1 MSSMSASST
10 NKRDALPT
18 GGSTIGRF
26 GTEIASS
33 SAIDHR
39 SRELRIGFAFNL
51 KPVTEVSSPDD
62 SSRSHPFQDGLDGHG
77 EISGNGAG
85 PFADAYAE
93 WDDESTISA
102 IENALR
108 RAGEVVRLEA
118 NSDFPRHLEA
128 ERPDIVFN
136 FAEGWGGP
144 SRESH
149 VPAFCEFWD
158 IPYTGSDP
166 LTLGICLDKARTKEV
181 LTYHGIP
188 TPGFQVVR
196 SASDLPGSVE
206 LPVIVK
212 PLHEGSSK
220 GIFRHSLCHTWDE
233 VGREVAR
240 IAEHYKEPTIV
251 ERFLGGR
258 EFTVAVLGND
268 GDGRALPVVELDLET
283 LPASAPPIYGYE
295 AKWIWDRPD
304 RPLDIFRCPARGEP
318 DFLRRIED
326 LALDTFNVLR
336 CRDWARI
343 DIRCDENGTPHVLEV
358 NPLPGVIPDPS
369 ANSCYPKAARAA
381 GLSFDEVILAVL
393 RAAAARHDL
402 RIPV

>member
-1 MSSMSASST
+1 MDDS
-10 NKRDALPT
+10 P
-18 GGSTIGRF
+18 
-26 GTEIASS
+26 
-33 SAIDHR
+33 R
-39 SRELRIGFAFNL
+39 SRAF
-51 KPVTEVSSPDD
+51 DD
-62 SSRSHPFQDGLDGHG
+62 GRAGHSHLDV
-77 EISGNGAG
+77 SGNGAG
-85 PFADAYAE
+85 GFADAYAE
-93 WDDESTISA
+93 WDDESTITA
-102 IENALR
+102 IETALR
-108 RAGEVVRLEA
+108 QAGEVVRLEA
-118 NSDFPRHLEA
+118 NSDFPRRLQA

-136 FAEGWGGP
+136 FAEGWGGS

-149 VPAFCEFWD
+149 VPTFCEFWG

-188 TPGFQVVR
+188 TPGFRVVR
-196 SASDLPGSVE
+196 STSDLPGSIE
-206 LPVIVK
+206 LPVVVK

-220 GIFRHSLCHTWDE
+220 GIFRHSLCHSWAE
-233 VGREVAR
+233 VAREVAR
-240 IAEHYKEPTIV
+240 IAERYKEPTIV

-258 EFTVAVLGND
+258 EFTVGVLGND
-268 GDGRALPVVELDLET
+268 GDGRALPVVEVDLDT
-283 LPASAPPIYGYE
+283 LPAGAPPIYGYE

-304 RPLDIFRCPARGEP
+304 KPLDIFRCPARGEP
-318 DFLRRIED
+318 SLLRRIEE

-358 NPLPGVIPDPS
+358 NPLPGVIPDPN

-402 RIPV
+402 PIPV